1 MLSLPQI
8 ILISAASWFVLGLI
22 AWLIFCVWRHTLSPK
37 YYKCIK
43 AVLFGPISFYILY
56 CYELKIKKI
65 KKILNSLFGEQKI
78 NTSDFK
84 G

>member
-8 ILISAASWFVLGLI
+8 VLISAAAWMAAGLI
-22 AWLIFCVWRHTLSPK
+22 AWLIFCVWRRILSPA
-37 YYKCIK
+37 YSKCSK
-43 AVLFGPISFYILY
+43 AVLLGPISFYILY
-56 CYELKIKKI
+56 RYECKIKRI
-65 KKILNSLFGEQKI
+65 KNLLDSMFGQHKI